1 MANNSRTMRYTTP
14 VIVAIAVT
22 FLLEELSCVSNV
34 KSPAGIYVSEA
45 NSKDTL
51 WLYPNGKFRQVVYD
65 SKNVLLYACTSD
77 WSKTTMGI
85 RIDSILM
92 YVDSTYGY
100 GKEYPLEGGQCTG
113 FKVRE
118 VGESVVLYWNDFPDI
133 PEKSINYVRIHD
145 LED

>member
-1 MANNSRTMRYTTP
+1 M
-14 VIVAIAVT
+14 
-22 FLLEELSCVSNV
+22 
-34 KSPAGIYVSEA
+34 
-45 NSKDTL
+45 D
-51 WLYPNGKFRQVVYD
+51 
-65 SKNVLLYACTSD
+65 
-77 WSKTTMGI
+77 I

-133 PEKSINYVRIHD
+133 PEKSINYVEYMIWKIRCY
-145 LED
+145 LEANIKW